1 MRNLD
6 LQAWH
11 KAVGRLVQHL
21 DAANLQWKIITDHQE
36 FRHVVGGVDGKTLSP
51 QFDQTYFDFTRDNW
65 YGIVVHDPDGEC
77 VSTVAGRLE
86 DIGGLTLAE
95 HWGNADRPGQQ
106 SRLYRDGA
114 LGSDHA
120 PTARTITGTVAYC
133 GEMWVATSFRDRGL
147 GSVVARLNHIVG
159 YLQLRQPDHM
169 YALLSAELV
178 RERWG
183 LAAGFAVC
191 EPVGVDWLKAPVG
204 GHRTEYLCCNSRS
217 QILRLISATADGD
230 IGFDLMQGTERLSF
244 RDSGK

>member
-11 KAVGRLVQHL
+11 KAVSKLVQPL
-21 DAANLQWKIITDHQE
+21 NAARLQWKIITDHRE
-36 FRHVVGGVDGKTLSP
+36 FRDIVDLIDGKSLSP
-51 QFDQTYFDFTRDNW
+51 QFDHTYFDFTRENW
-65 YGIVVHDPDGEC
+65 YGIVVFNAKGEC

-86 DIGGLTLAE
+86 HIGNLTLAE
-95 HWGNADRPGQQ
+95 HWGTADNPGQQ

-120 PTARTITGTVAYC
+120 PMAQTITGTVAYC
-133 GEMWVATSFRDRGL
+133 GEMWVDAAYRDNGL

-159 YLQLRQPDHM
+159 YLQLRQPDYM
-169 YALLSAELV
+169 YALLSADLV

-191 EPVGVDWLKAPVG
+191 EPVGVDWQKAPTG
-204 GHRTEYLCCNSRS
+204 GHRTEYLCCNSAS
-217 QILRLISATADGD
+217 QIIRLITVTAADD
-230 IGFDLMQGTERLSF
+230 IGFDLMQGTQRVGFS
-244 RDSGK
+244 DSGK